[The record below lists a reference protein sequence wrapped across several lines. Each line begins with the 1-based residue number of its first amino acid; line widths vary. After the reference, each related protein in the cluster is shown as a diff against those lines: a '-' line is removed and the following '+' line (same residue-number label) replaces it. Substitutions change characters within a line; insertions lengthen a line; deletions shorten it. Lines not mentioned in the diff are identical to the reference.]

1 MKATVESTLNASLG
15 VQWVTLFVN
24 LYALMLTIP
33 SVHSILKSV
42 LSIETL
48 VQVIQMSFYTWYA
61 FQDHR
66 IGDVTRYRYLDWII
80 TTPLMLFTTMV
91 YFEYRN
97 TPEKPFTLEE
107 FWNRYWKEV
116 LVVGGFNLVML
127 VFGYLQELGL
137 IGLVTSTLFGF
148 AGLFGSFAVM
158 YDRFA
163 SKTPTN
169 LPLFWF
175 MFSVWSLYG
184 VAAWFPSAL
193 KNASY
198 NVLDIFAKNFYGVFL
213 SYLIVSLSTT

>member
-1 MKATVESTLNASLG
+1 MKAIVESTLNASLG
-15 VQWVTLFVN
+15 VQWVTLFIN
-24 LYALMLTIP
+24 LYALTLTIP

-48 VQVIQMSFYTWYA
+48 VQVVQMSFYTWYA
-61 FQDHR
+61 FQVHR
-66 IGDVTRYRYLDWII
+66 IGDVTRYRYLDWIV

-97 TPEKPFTLEE
+97 APEKPFTLEE

-116 LVVGGFNLVML
+116 LVVGGCNLGML
-127 VFGYLQELGL
+127 VFGYLQELGIL
-137 IGLVTSTLFGF
+137 SLVASTIFGF
-148 AGLFGSFAVM
+148 AGLIGSFAVM
-158 YDRFA
+158 YTEFA
-163 SKTPTN
+163 SKTPAN

-175 MFSVWSLYG
+175 MFGIWSLYG

-198 NVLDIFAKNFYGVFL
+198 NILDIFAKNFYGVFL
-213 SYLIVSLSTT
+213 SYLVITLSTT